1 MASNLERPAG
11 SIDTDL
17 LKGLARTVRGLTI
30 DATEAAK
37 SGHPGLPL
45 GCADLAVTLWYYFL
59 RYNPEDP
66 AWPGRDK
73 FILSGGHGSMLL
85 YSLLHLA
92 GYEDMGLEELR
103 NFRQWGSRTPG
114 HPESDLAG
122 GVETT
127 TGPLGQGFANGIGFA
142 LADAM
147 MGARVNRKGFRP
159 FDNYVYAIVSD
170 GDLME
175 GVAQEAA
182 SFAGHMKLGNVVY
195 LYDDNDVSLD
205 GPTALTFNREDTAKK
220 FEAMGWHVQKIDG
233 MDHKEVAKAITTAQD
248 EKERPS
254 LIICKTVIGY
264 GAPKK
269 AGTSAAH
276 GSPLGG
282 EEAEAA
288 KEFHGIPLE
297 PLFHV
302 PEEDR
307 KAWAERKNQLRG
319 VYDKW
324 HEDLEAA
331 RSSHPDAVKLLE
343 AHLKQELPE
352 GLEKKLPEFDPEKEL
367 ASRKASQAAIKAI
380 APEIP
385 WLVGGSADLS
395 VSTNAFS
402 SDWENVQPGELGPR
416 HLWFGVREHA
426 MGGIVNG
433 MVRSGLF
440 RSFGATFL
448 TFSDYMRGAVRLSAL
463 MHCPSIWV
471 YTHDSIFLGEDGPT
485 HQPVEHVASLRAMPG
500 IIVIRPGDAVET
512 AEAWLAALREKE
524 HPVAIVLTRQ
534 NIPTFDRS
542 KAEFEGEGS
551 LAQGAYIFRKE
562 KDSGDLDG
570 ILIGTGSELHLCVEA
585 ARALEGEGKS
595 IRVVSMPSWE
605 LFERQEPKYRE
616 KVLPK
621 SCQRRLAVEAG
632 TAFGWPRWVGSEANT
647 VSVNRFGAS
656 APWKRVAKEFGFT
669 PENVASRMRKVL
681 DRKQQPAPADG
692 DDELT

>member
-1 MASNLERPAG
+1 MG
-11 SIDTDL
+11 SFDTDL
-17 LKGLARTVRGLTI
+17 LKRLARTVRGLTI
-30 DATEAAK
+30 DATEAAN

-45 GCADLAVTLWYYFL
+45 GCADLAVTLWYHFL

-85 YSLLHLA
+85 YALLHLA
-92 GYEDMGLEELR
+92 GYDLPMEELK
-103 NFRQWGSRTPG
+103 NFRQLGSKTPG
-114 HPESDLAG
+114 HPESDLTP

-127 TGPLGQGFANGIGFA
+127 TGPLGQGFANGVGFA

-147 MGARVNRKGFRP
+147 MAARVHREDFRP
-159 FDNYVYAIVSD
+159 FDSFVYAIVSD

-182 SFAGHMKLGNVVY
+182 SFAGHMKLGNIIY

-205 GPTALTFNREDTAKK
+205 GPTALTFNREDTAGK

-233 MDHKEVAKAITTAQD
+233 LDHKEVATAIAEAQD
-248 EKERPS
+248 EKQRPS

-282 EEAEAA
+282 EEAKAA

-297 PLFHV
+297 PTFYV
-302 PEEDR
+302 PEDDH
-307 KAWAERKNQLRG
+307 KAWAERAKQLRA

-324 HEDLEAA
+324 QKALEDA
-331 RSSHPDAVKLLE
+331 RGRHPDAVQMME
-343 AHLKQELPE
+343 AHLAQELP
-352 GLEKKLPEFDPEKEL
+352 GDLESKLPQYDPEKAV
-367 ASRKASQAAIKAI
+367 ASRKASQAALKAI

-385 WLVGGSADLS
+385 WLVGGSGDLS

-402 SDWENVQPGELGPR
+402 PDWENVQPGQLDAR
-416 HLWFGVREHA
+416 HLWFGVREHG
-426 MGGIVNG
+426 MGAIVNG

-440 RSFGATFL
+440 RAFGATFL
-448 TFSDYMRGAVRLSAL
+448 TFSDYMRAAVRLSSL

-471 YTHDSIFLGEDGPT
+471 YSHDSIFLGEDGPT
-485 HQPVEHVASLRAMPG
+485 HQSIEHVAALRAIPG
-500 IIVIRPGDAVET
+500 LILIRPGDAVET

-524 HPVAIVLTRQ
+524 HPVAIILTRQ

-562 KDSGDLDG
+562 KDSSELDG

-585 ARALEGEGKS
+585 ARALEAEGKS

-605 LFERQEPKYRE
+605 LFERQDRKYRE
-616 KVLPK
+616 VVLPK
-621 SCQRRLAVEAG
+621 SCTHRLAVEAG
-632 TAFGWPRWVGSEANT
+632 VSLGWARWVGSDTNT
-647 VSVNRFGAS
+647 VAVNRFGAS
-656 APWKRVAKEFGFT
+656 APLKDIAREFGFT
-669 PENVASRMRKVL
+669 TENVLSRMRKLL
-681 DRKQQPAPADG
+681 DRKQPMPEDDG
-692 DDELT
+692 EELT